1 MVKNG
6 WVVYNG
12 HLPGT
17 KFKDFAEWIQ
27 AAANEKNIQ
36 LTLIKNNEMLAL
48 HQQTGGTIFPEYY
61 RRPDFVVFGDKDIHL
76 AKQLELLGIPVF
88 NSAEAISLCDDKIAT
103 YQALSAHHLPIPK
116 SIAGPKIFPNPR
128 ALETASFIK
137 SGKMLGYP
145 LVIKE
150 AFGSFGEQ
158 VYLVETEQELIEK
171 VVELQDRPFILQ
183 EFISSSYGKD
193 VRLNV
198 VGDKVVAAMKRTSS
212 NDFRANVSAGGSME
226 EYQPTKKEIELAIA
240 ASRAVGTDFAG
251 VDLLFGPEETPLVC
265 EVNSN
270 AHIRN
275 IFDCTRI
282 NVADWI
288 IDYIVEKLQEG

>member
-1 MVKNG
+1 MVKYG

-12 HLPGT
+12 HLPGN
-17 KFKDFAEWIQ
+17 KFRDFAEWIQ
-27 AAANEKNIQ
+27 AAAKEKNIR
-36 LTLIKNNEMLAL
+36 LELIKNNELLAL
-48 HQQTGGTIFPEYY
+48 HQQTGGTIFPEYNK
-61 RRPDFVVFGDKDIHL
+61 RPDFVVFGDKDIHL
-76 AKQLELLGIPVF
+76 AKQLELLDIPVF
-88 NSAEAISLCDDKIAT
+88 NSAQAITLCDDKIAT

-116 SIAGPKIFPNPR
+116 TIAGPKIFPNPS
-128 ALETASFIK
+128 ALETASFIEA
-137 SGKMLGYP
+137 GKMLGYP

-158 VYLVETEQELIEK
+158 VYLVETEQGLIDKIAELRE
-171 VVELQDRPFILQ
+171 RPFVLQ
-183 EFISSSYGKD
+183 EFISSSYGTD

-198 VGDKVVAAMKRTSS
+198 VGGKVVAAMKRTSS

-226 EYQPTKKEIELAIA
+226 VYQPTKKEIELAVA

-275 IFDCTRI
+275 IFDCTHV
-282 NVADWI
+282 NVATYI